1 MTSSYGESLI
11 TRAVRSA
18 TARVPSLEAGAPTTC
33 PTPYLGQSD
42 KYRRPV
48 SAADTNEAC
57 PVAIG
62 HGGRAQQDVLKVA
75 PSGILGTRLC

>member
-1 MTSSYGESLI
+1 MQKPKHIRYLCHFSYVAIFVALD
-11 TRAVRSA
+11 
-18 TARVPSLEAGAPTTC
+18 L
-33 PTPYLGQSD
+33 
-42 KYRRPV
+42 RPV
-48 SAADTNEAC
+48 SAADTDEAC

>member
-1 MTSSYGESLI
+1 MGGSLYFSMT
-11 TRAVRSA
+11 
-18 TARVPSLEAGAPTTC
+18 GACTNVC
-33 PTPYLGQSD
+33 ALD
-42 KYRRPV
+42 LRPV
-48 SAADTNEAC
+48 SAADTDEAC